1 MTPPL
6 PGWTFDVIHKQ
17 PDAVT
22 VHATPPP
29 SDSRCPRCGEPA
41 SRWGSTRRTTRD
53 LPIDGKRTTILWAQP
68 GYRCEPCGSRFRP
81 LTPGISTDHPRLSQ
95 RLMDAIVERLRA
107 GDTAEAVGADVK
119 VSANTAWRVGRKAGV
134 VVTGR
139 GRYARR

>member
-6 PGWTFDVIHKQ
+6 PGWTIQTIHKQ

-22 VHATPPP
+22 VYATPPP
-29 SDSRCPRCGEPA
+29 SDPRCPRCGEPP

-81 LTPGISTDHPRLSQ
+81 PAPGISVDHPRLSQ
-95 RLMDAIVERLRA
+95 RLVDAIVERLRA
-107 GDTAEAVGADVK
+107 GDTIATVATWSSLSDNTVWHVK
-119 VSANTAWRVGRKAGV
+119 ETAGV
-134 VVTGR
+134 VVVGR
-139 GRYARR
+139 GKYARR

>member
-6 PGWTFDVIHKQ
+6 PGWTIQTVHKQ

-22 VHATPPP
+22 IHATPPP
-29 SDSRCPRCGEPA
+29 SDPRCPRCGKPA
-41 SRWGSTRRTTRD
+41 SPWGKTRRTTLD

-68 GYRCEPCGSRFRP
+68 GYRCEPCQSRFRP
-81 LTPGISTDHPRLSQ
+81 PTPGISTDHPRLTQ
-95 RLMDAIVERLRA
+95 RLVETILERLRA
-107 GDTAEAVGADVK
+107 GATAEIAGDSVK

-134 VVTGR
+134 VVVGR